1 MRGVG
6 ALSRAMFLG
15 FTRDRAA
22 VFFTILFPLMF
33 LVLFGGVFKN
43 QSAPRAKVF
52 EVGRVAVLEEMS
64 SAARADLGRALEIVP
79 TTDRDAALAGVRKGD
94 YAGAI
99 EQDASSV
106 VVHYSAADQVKAATV
121 QGIMSAVVQDANLA
135 AAGRPATYTLAATQ
149 VEDAS
154 LQAIQYVTPG
164 LLSWAVAM
172 GATFGA
178 AMTLVTWR
186 QKKTLRRLRLSPV
199 STGAI
204 ALARLA
210 VSVGVALV
218 QTGIFIVVARMP
230 YFGLKL
236 SSAWWM
242 TLPVVVCGT
251 LAFLAVGMLA
261 GARAKSPE
269 AASAIA
275 NLIVLP
281 MAFLSGSFFALDNA
295 PGWLQAISKVL
306 PLRYVVDGI
315 KNVMVLGQGP
325 ASALPA
331 MGILLAFAV
340 VIGAVAVRLFRW
352 EDA

>member
-1 MRGVG
+1 M
-6 ALSRAMFLG
+6 SKAMVLG
-15 FTRDRAA
+15 FARDRAA

-43 QSAPRAKVF
+43 QDAPRAKIFVI
-52 EVGRVAVLEEMS
+52 GHVAVLEEMPDT
-64 SAARADLGRALEIVP
+64 ARTDVARALEIVP
-79 TTDRDAALAGVRKGD
+79 TTDREAALAGVRKGD

-99 EQDASSV
+99 EQDASAI

-121 QGIMSAVVQDANLA
+121 QGIVSAIVQDANLTA
-135 AAGRPATYTLAATQ
+135 SGRPASYTVSAQ
-149 VEDAS
+149 PVEDAS

-164 LLSWAVAM
+164 LLGWAVAM

-204 ALARLA
+204 VLARLG
-210 VSVGVALV
+210 VSLGVAFV
-218 QTGIFIVVARMP
+218 QTGIFIVVALVP

-242 TLPVVVCGT
+242 TLPVVACGT

-261 GARAKSPE
+261 GARAKSAE

-281 MAFLSGSFFALDNA
+281 MAFLSGSFFPLDNA
-295 PGWLQAISKVL
+295 PGWLQAVSQVL

-331 MGILLAFAV
+331 MGVLLTFAL
-340 VIGAVAVRLFRW
+340 VIGAVAVRIFRW